1 MHALSELKGFPYLGL
16 VEGHPLSLNFINK
29 KKGVTSTSIS
39 THKKNKIRYTISYL
53 KTEKNTEF
61 PKRLPA
67 STEQQ
72 SHGSKDS
79 KLSPVLVHV
88 DPINQSNRKFKPQQE
103 RTKYPKGKRK
113 KKSKLYIQGKTKNEG
128 KCPIQNIPPLLNSE
142 APFPPFSIA
151 KTRFTLQNFKQRT
164 MQVKQTTQWSQKKK
178 KTSVVGGFTVS
189 GNVIEFRFWK
199 ETVFLAHERVWQ
211 GTDTWV
217 TRERES

>member
-1 MHALSELKGFPYLGL
+1 MSHFPFTDKQTKTSHRMTKRQSQFHKQHT
-16 VEGHPLSLNFINK
+16 VEHRPTQSQTLYQTGSNINNSNHDIQSLNLIK
-29 KKGVTSTSIS
+29 KI
-39 THKKNKIRYTISYL
+39 IR
-53 KTEKNTEF
+53 TEKNTEF

-164 MQVKQTTQWSQKKK
+164 MQVKQTTQ
-178 KTSVVGGFTVS
+178 
-189 GNVIEFRFWK
+189 
-199 ETVFLAHERVWQ
+199 
-211 GTDTWV
+211 
-217 TRERES
+217 